1 MGSLVFRMKVLPSDT
16 GIDLDALV
24 KTVQS
29 KLPSEMQVRSSR
41 REPIAFGLEAL
52 LLDIT
57 APDEEG
63 MGDKLEKALGGI
75 DSVGNVEMVGVSRL
89 STSVKIK

>member
-1 MGSLVFRMKVLPSDT
+1 MKVLPSDT

>member
-1 MGSLVFRMKVLPSDT
+1 MGSLLFRMKILPSET
-16 GIDLDALV
+16 GVNLDSLV

-29 KLPSEMQVRSSR
+29 KLPSEMQVKTSR
-41 REPIAFGLEAL
+41 KEPIAFGLEAL

-63 MGDKLEKALGGI
+63 MGDKLEKTLGSI
-75 DSVGNVEMVGVSRL
+75 DSVGNIEMVGVSRL
-89 STSVKIK
+89 STSLKIK